1 MKEIDYKINVYNITL
16 IYLESDKESTK
27 EDEGQENEDESTS
40 NESESEESDN
50 EVGEQESQTQS
61 DNEADIGLKSL
72 LEDISM
78 EKSAVDKVK

>member
-1 MKEIDYKINVYNITL
+1 MNNFIFS
-16 IYLESDKESTK
+16 ESDKESTK
-27 EDEGQENEDESTS
+27 AEEGQENDEESTS
-40 NESESEESDN
+40 NESESEESEN

-78 EKSAVDKVK
+78 EKSSDVKVKHCF